1 MKVSVET
8 SNLKIV
14 KDLFSSI
21 ELKHYNFRYYDKPCE
36 NFVDLLHFLKVLWTD
51 NCIEMNV
58 IFNSVLHCQELY
70 YQKIINEKD
79 YNIYKALF
87 NNKNYLPDVVILL
100 YDDNTEF
107 IENFLNDPLFEKKV
121 YKIQLE
127 EDALDNTVHNI
138 KKVLHEIYENTME
151 DPLNFRY
158 FEQSY
163 TNYKSINDQ

>member
-21 ELKHYNFRYYDKPCE
+21 ELKHYNFKYYDKSCE
-36 NFVDLLHFLKVLWTD
+36 NFIDLLHLLKVLWTD

-58 IFNSVLHCQELY
+58 IFNSILQCQKLY
-70 YQKIINEKD
+70 EEKIINERD

-107 IENFLNDPLFEKKV
+107 IENLLNDPLFEKKV

-127 EDALDNTVHNI
+127 EDTLDNTVYNI

-163 TNYKSINDQ
+163 ANYKGIHN